1 MSDSLNLDNE
11 IKENSQKKD
20 EIINEE
26 NINVENCLAL
36 TVIKDYKLVTV
47 KKVAKKAVKD
57 TFKVAISMIA
67 LNIIKFFF

>member
-67 LNIIKFFF
+67 LNIIKLL